1 MKTHREIRENSKPQL
16 WVTAYHE
23 AGHAVAAV
31 ALNVAIGKKGVS
43 ILSDQDS
50 VGRLYTHKHVSGD
63 PQSLLTGRMR
73 LRLEETT
80 IVSLAGEI
88 AQRKYRPSSVYRH
101 HAGSDR
107 DRNFDRLSCM
117 VGNPRELVAY
127 WRWLLIRAEN
137 LVNSPPRWA
146 QIEAVAKA
154 LVERKTLSASEVR
167 QICVDALHRP
177 VRLPGAI

>member
-1 MKTHREIRENSKPQL
+1 MRTHREIRENSKPQL
-16 WVTAYHE
+16 GVTAYHE
-23 AGHAVAAV
+23 ARHAVAAV

-80 IVSLAGEI
+80 IVSLADEI
-88 AQRKYRPSSVYRH
+88 AQRKYRPSSVDRH

-107 DRNFDRLSCM
+107 DFDRLSCM

-154 LVERKTLSASEVR
+154 LMERKTLSASEVR

-177 VRLPGAI
+177 IRLPGAI